1 MIRKSKETNL
11 SSVFG
16 YAKEW
21 QDIWMNVLEANRE
34 VLRETVQSMLPG
46 LQQADEHP
54 VTIFDPGIVMG
65 ALEKAVTELSK
76 KPQSITEIHTDH
88 FKNIL
93 KLMET
98 MVQHLKG
105 EEVQP
110 LIKLDSK
117 DKRFK
122 NPVWQS
128 HPGFFFMQQLYLL
141 NAQLLKEVLT
151 QLKGLDPKT
160 SHKMEFYI
168 KHLIDAMS
176 PTNFPMTNPDVIQ
189 EIYETKGEN
198 LVQGFKNFLSDS
210 VNGSLNIKMTDMEAL
225 KLGRDI
231 ATAPGKVV
239 FRNELLEVIQYS
251 PTTEK
256 VHAVPLLI
264 IPPWINR
271 FYVFDLKP
279 ENSFIRWAVSRGFTV
294 FIVSWVNPDKRHATK
309 TITDYTLKGAKEA
322 FDFVRKYTNH
332 KSINMIGYCT
342 GGVLLNC
349 LMAYL
354 KAKGKDKEIKSAT
367 VIAAPTD
374 FREAGDLLVYVCEE
388 QLKKLEKHIKKKGY
402 LDANSMVQSFNL
414 LRANDLI
421 WSFYINNY
429 LMGKEPVPFDML
441 HWNSDAVRMP
451 GKMHADFLRKMYLE
465 NKLMQPGGIKID
477 DVSVDLRTIST
488 PMFIMAAA
496 DDHIAPW
503 RAVFPLAN
511 MVKGATEFILSG
523 SGHVAGVFNHPAKNK
538 YHFWKNNQKAET
550 ADEWLNAAEK
560 MPGSWWPVWEE
571 WIEKFAGKMVDAQKI
586 SENNALDEAP
596 GSYVV
601 AK

>member
-1 MIRKSKETNL
+1 MIRKSNETNL
-11 SSVFG
+11 STAFD
-16 YAKEW
+16 YAQEW
-21 QDIWMNVLEANRE
+21 QDIWMNVLETNRE
-34 VLRETVQSMLPG
+34 MVRESVQSMLPN
-46 LQQADEHP
+46 LQQEEKHP
-54 VTIFDPGIVMG
+54 VTIFDPSIVMQT
-65 ALEKAVTELSK
+65 LKKAATELSK

-88 FKNIL
+88 FKNVL

-98 MVQHLKG
+98 ATQHIKG
-105 EEVQP
+105 QEVEP
-110 LIKLDSK
+110 VIKSDPK

-122 NPVWQS
+122 NPIWQR

-141 NAQLLKEVLT
+141 NARLLKEVLA
-151 QLKGLDPKT
+151 QLEGLDPKT

-189 EIYETKGEN
+189 ETYETKGEN
-198 LVQGFKNFLSDS
+198 LIQGFKNFLSDS
-210 VNGSLNIKMTDMEAL
+210 VNGSLSIKMTDMEAL

-231 ATAPGKVV
+231 ATSPGKVV

-256 VHAVPLLI
+256 VHSVPLLI
-264 IPPWINR
+264 IPPWINK

-279 ENSFIRWAVSRGFTV
+279 ENSFIRWAVSRGFTL
-294 FIVSWVNPDKRHATK
+294 FIISWVNPDKRHATK

-349 LMAYL
+349 LMTYL

-367 VIAAPTD
+367 VIAAPID

-402 LDANSMVQSFNL
+402 LDAHSMVQSFNL

-511 MVKGATEFILSG
+511 MVKGATEFVLSG

-538 YHFWKNNQKAET
+538 YHFWKNNHKAET
-550 ADEWLNAAEK
+550 ADEWLSKAEK
-560 MPGSWWPVWEE
+560 TPGSWWPVWEE
-571 WIEKFAGKMVDAQKI
+571 WIEKFAGEMVDAQEI
-586 SENNALDEAP
+586 PERIVLGDAP
-596 GSYVV
+596 GSYAVS
-601 AK
+601 K

>member
-1 MIRKSKETNL
+1 MIRKSKEPNL
-11 SSVFG
+11 SSIFE

-21 QDIWMNVLEANRE
+21 QDIWMNVLETNRE
-34 VLRETVQSMLPG
+34 LVRESVQAMLPD
-46 LQQADEHP
+46 LQQAEEHP
-54 VTIFDPGIVMG
+54 VTIFDPEIVMNT
-65 ALEKAVTELSK
+65 LNKAAAELSK

-93 KLMET
+93 KLMEVVT
-98 MVQHLKG
+98 QHMKG

-110 LIKLDSK
+110 VIAADAK

-122 NPVWQS
+122 NPIWQS
-128 HPGFFFMQQLYLL
+128 HPGFFFMQQVYLL
-141 NAQLLKEVLT
+141 NAKLLKEILA
-151 QLKGLDPKT
+151 QLEGLDPKT
-160 SHKMEFYI
+160 SHKMAFYI

-176 PTNFPMTNPDVIQ
+176 PTNFPMTNPDVILKT
-189 EIYETKGEN
+189 YETKGEN
-198 LVQGFKNFLSDS
+198 LIQGFKNFLSDT

-251 PTTEK
+251 PTTKK
-256 VHAVPLLI
+256 VHAIPMLI
-264 IPPWINR
+264 IPPWINK

-279 ENSFIRWAVSRGFTV
+279 ENSFIRWAVDKGFTT
-294 FIVSWVNPDKRHATK
+294 FIISWVNPDKQHANK
-309 TITDYTLKGAKEA
+309 TITDYTLKGVREA
-322 FDFVRKYTNH
+322 FDFVKQYTNH

-349 LMAYL
+349 LMTYL

-388 QLKKLEKHIKKKGY
+388 QLKKLESHINKKGY

-429 LMGKEPVPFDML
+429 LMGKEPIPFDML

-465 NKLMQPGGIKID
+465 NKLIQPGGIMID
-477 DVSVDLRTIST
+477 DVPVDLRTITT
-488 PMFIMAAA
+488 PMFVMAAA

-538 YHFWKNNQKAET
+538 YHFWRNNHQAET
-550 ADEWLNAAEK
+550 ADEWLQGAEK
-560 MPGSWWPVWEE
+560 VLGSWWPVWEE
-571 WIEKFAGKMVDAQKI
+571 WIDKFAGKMVEAHPI
-586 SENNALDEAP
+586 PENQSLGDAP

-601 AK
+601 KK